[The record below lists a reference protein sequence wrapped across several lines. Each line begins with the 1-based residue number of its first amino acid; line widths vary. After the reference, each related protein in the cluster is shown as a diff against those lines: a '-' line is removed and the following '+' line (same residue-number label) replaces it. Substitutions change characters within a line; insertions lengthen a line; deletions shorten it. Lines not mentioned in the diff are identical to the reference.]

1 MSIVIPD
8 PLCVSPRGKSVNGPK
23 PLVSVVIPSRNAPAS
38 LTVTLEG
45 LARQTMAADCYEVIV
60 VGGVDEEMIWQ
71 RVPAGLPYTLQV
83 LVKRGPG
90 ASRRRNAGAEAARAD
105 LLVFLDDD
113 MGPERA
119 LLQAHWQA
127 HAGGSGR
134 RVVMGYL
141 PPDDDLRR
149 DLRIGRYHLDWV
161 KVQLSDWWEEGFA
174 AMAQPS
180 HRFAYTDVLSGNL
193 SLPTQLFHEVGGFDP
208 DYYPCRD
215 DFELGVRLL
224 LAGAE
229 LAFCPGARS
238 RHHDKTDLPRLL
250 QRKRDEGRTDV
261 QLARQYPHI
270 RPALL
275 ISRQLTYL
283 RLPSI
288 LLRRI
293 AAIWPDGADML
304 AGALVPLLDTCEKL
318 RMRETWPKVMAGL
331 LVHAYWQ
338 GVLRATK
345 DWDEVVALTT
355 APAPSIGT
363 VDLAN
368 GRERAGEELD
378 DNPVQGAILT
388 WHGLPLGRIEPQ
400 AGAEPV
406 CMRHLEGWLCA
417 GGALAV
423 ARAQTLE
430 KWLGTD
436 ADAAAWRC
444 DPDLLVTRGDEPV
457 PSRPAVVWEADLAQG
472 VAALQP
478 LMARFSQKVLVRHAG
493 RALGWLD
500 LEEQDR
506 PRSLGEVI
514 YALFTDLDLSAFT
527 PEW

>member
-1 MSIVIPD
+1 MSMSIVI
-8 PLCVSPRGKSVNGPK
+8 
-23 PLVSVVIPSRNAPAS
+23 SVVIPSRNAPAS

-45 LARQTMAADCYEVIV
+45 LAKQTMAADCYEVIV
-60 VGGVDEEMIWQ
+60 VGGVDEEIIWQ
-71 RVPAGLPYTLQV
+71 RIPAGLPYALHV

-90 ASRRRNAGAEAARAD
+90 ASRRRNAGAEVARAD

-113 MGPERA
+113 MGPEPA
-119 LLQAHWQA
+119 LLQAHCQA

-141 PPDDDLRR
+141 PPGDDLRR
-149 DLRIGRYHLDWV
+149 DLRIGRCHMDWV
-161 KVQLSDWWEEGFA
+161 KLQLSEWWEDGFA
-174 AMAQPS
+174 AMAEPG

-215 DFELGVRLL
+215 DFEFGVRLL

-261 QLARQYPHI
+261 QLARQYPHL

-275 ISRQLTYL
+275 ISRQLAYL
-283 RLPSI
+283 KLPSV

-304 AGALVPLLDTCEKL
+304 AGALVLLLDMCEKL
-318 RMRETWPKVMAGL
+318 RMRETWPKIMAGL

-355 APAPSIGT
+355 APAPSLGS

-378 DNPVQGAILT
+378 RNPVQGAVLT

-406 CMRHLEGWLCA
+406 SLRHVEGWLRS
-417 GGALAV
+417 GGALTV
-423 ARAQTLE
+423 ARAQVLD
-430 KWLGTD
+430 KWLGTGTN
-436 ADAAAWRC
+436 AAAWWYVPQVL
-444 DPDLLVTRGDEPV
+444 DAGGEEPG
-457 PSRPAVVWEADLAQG
+457 PARTAVVWEADLAQG
-472 VAALQP
+472 TAALQP
-478 LMARFSQKVLVRHAG
+478 LLTSFSQQVLVRHAG
-493 RALGWLD
+493 RTLGWLH
-500 LEEQDR
+500 LKERNR
-506 PRSLGEVI
+506 PRSMGEVI
-514 YALFTDLDLSAFT
+514 YAIFSQLDLYAFT
-527 PEW
+527 TEW

>member
-1 MSIVIPD
+1 M
-8 PLCVSPRGKSVNGPK
+8 
-23 PLVSVVIPSRNAPAS
+23 
-38 LTVTLEG
+38 
-45 LARQTMAADCYEVIV
+45 
-60 VGGVDEEMIWQ
+60 
-71 RVPAGLPYTLQV
+71 
-83 LVKRGPG
+83 
-90 ASRRRNAGAEAARAD
+90 
-105 LLVFLDDD
+105 
-113 MGPERA
+113 
-119 LLQAHWQA
+119 
-127 HAGGSGR
+127 
-134 RVVMGYL
+134 
-141 PPDDDLRR
+141 
-149 DLRIGRYHLDWV
+149 
-161 KVQLSDWWEEGFA
+161 
-174 AMAQPS
+174 
-180 HRFAYTDVLSGNL
+180 
-193 SLPTQLFHEVGGFDP
+193 
-208 DYYPCRD
+208 
-215 DFELGVRLL
+215 
-224 LAGAE
+224 
-229 LAFCPGARS
+229 
-238 RHHDKTDLPRLL
+238 
-250 QRKRDEGRTDV
+250 

-318 RMRETWPKVMAGL
+318 RMRETWPKVMAAARPRL
-331 LVHAYWQ
+331 LAGCAPRNQRLGRSGHA
-338 GVLRATK
+338 GA
-345 DWDEVVALTT
+345 T

-423 ARAQTLE
+423 AHAQTLE